1 MQELVEFLV
10 LPRITQIR
18 HTQPQLPPARAGAAV
33 RRTMRMGAAVG
44 RHETLSLRG
53 EKVAALKDALEVICG
68 DRYAVLRVGDLR
80 NEAAIL
86 AQPFGQTLAGSSRPT
101 LQHLLQYALVVGH
114 CGVVRHCAW
123 GSILHAECPSA
134 EASLRQLAMAAL
146 TPASAAGATD
156 RLRKPI

>member
-1 MQELVEFLV
+1 MQERVELLV
-10 LPRITQIR
+10 LPLITQVR
-18 HTQPQLPPARAGAAV
+18 HTQSHLQPARAAATF
-33 RRTMRMGAAVG
+33 RRTMRMGAPV
-44 RHETLSLRG
+44 RCHETLSLRG

-86 AQPFGQTLAGSSRPT
+86 AQPFGETLAGSSRPM

-114 CGVVRHCAW
+114 CSVIRHCAW

-134 EASLRQLAMAAL
+134 EASVR
-146 TPASAAGATD
+146 
-156 RLRKPI
+156 